1 MSKIPPG
8 ALGSPLN
15 LIATTKNGR
24 RIIDVGG
31 LSENL
36 KRQMKLADAR
46 REAEAKMMTV
56 GGPDYVVGLAIE
68 AATKAGI
75 GDISDLLPTLENA
88 APTEAKP

>member
-8 ALGSPLN
+8 ALGSPFN
-15 LIATTKNGR
+15 LIAMTKNGR
-24 RIIDVGG
+24 RIIDVAG

-56 GGPDYVVGLAIE
+56 GGPDYVVGLA
-68 AATKAGI
+68 ATKAGI
-75 GDISDLLPTLENA
+75 GDISDLLPVPGGQA
-88 APTEAKP
+88 